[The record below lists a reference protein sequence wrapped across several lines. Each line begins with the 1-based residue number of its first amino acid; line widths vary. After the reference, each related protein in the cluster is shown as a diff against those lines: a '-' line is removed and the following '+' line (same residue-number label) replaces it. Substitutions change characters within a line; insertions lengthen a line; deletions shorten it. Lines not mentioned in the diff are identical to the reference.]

1 MCLSPQGGSSNFEKP
16 LKEATFSFVTPAGE
30 NLILMQLLGEQ
41 LVKKLQAVERKYVE
55 LQERL
60 SQPDIF
66 QNPKE
71 FQKLSKEL
79 NSLEELYKTY
89 QEYKKALDRY
99 GEAKEILLSGDEEL
113 KDLAKEE
120 IRELE
125 PLLEEL
131 SQKLKLLLLPKDERD
146 SKNVILE
153 IRAGVGGEEA
163 ALFAADLLRM
173 YQRYAEEKGW
183 KFQILDANKT
193 GLGGYK
199 EVVVLI
205 EGKEVYSH
213 LKYESGVHRVQRVPV
228 TESGGRIHT
237 STATV
242 AVLPEVEET
251 EVEIN
256 PADLRI
262 ETFRAS
268 GAGGQYVNTTETA
281 VRITHLPTGIVVQ
294 CQDERSQFQNKQK
307 ALKIL
312 RAKLKQ
318 FYEQQQLEKITQE
331 RREQVGH
338 GDRSEKIRTYNF
350 PQNRVT
356 DHRINLTLHKLD
368 QVMEGKLDELI
379 EALQQYEQQQKLKEL
394 EESLT

>member
-1 MCLSPQGGSSNFEKP
+1 MAALSS
-16 LKEATFSFVTPAGE
+16 
-30 NLILMQLLGEQ
+30 QLL
-41 LVKKLQAVERKYVE
+41 KKLEAVERKYAE
-55 LQERL
+55 LQRRL
-60 SQPDIF
+60 SDPEVF
-66 QNPKE
+66 QNPEE
-71 FQKLSKEL
+71 FKKLSKEL
-79 NSLEELYKTY
+79 NSLEELYKTF
-89 QEYKKALDRY
+89 QEYKRTVEALE
-99 GEAKEILLSGDEEL
+99 EARELLSGGDEEL
-113 KDLAKEE
+113 KELAKEE
-120 IRELE
+120 LKELE
-125 PLLEEL
+125 PRLRTL
-131 SQKLKLLLLPKDERD
+131 SERLKVLLLPKDERD
-146 SKNVILE
+146 EKNVILE

-205 EGKEVYSH
+205 EGKGVYSR

-242 AVLPEVEET
+242 AVLPEVEEA

-256 PADLRI
+256 PADLKI

-307 ALKIL
+307 AL
-312 RAKLKQ
+312 
-318 FYEQQQLEKITQE
+318 
-331 RREQVGH
+331 
-338 GDRSEKIRTYNF
+338 
-350 PQNRVT
+350 
-356 DHRINLTLHKLD
+356 
-368 QVMEGKLDELI
+368 
-379 EALQQYEQQQKLKEL
+379 
-394 EESLT
+394 